1 MTIAQQLER
10 KGMEKGLQ
18 LGRLEGRQE
27 GREEGRQEVRQEG
40 YLEGERYAQLKI
52 ARAMLQNGF
61 DHNAVMKMTGLSE
74 DELAQIRR

>member
-1 MTIAQQLER
+1 MTIAQQLEQ

-18 LGRLEGRQE
+18 LGRQE
-27 GREEGRQEVRQEG
+27 GREEGRQEARQEG

-61 DHNAVMKMTGLSE
+61 DHNAIIKMTGLSE

>member
-1 MTIAQQLER
+1 MTIAQQLEQ
-10 KGMEKGLQ
+10 KGMEKGFQ
-18 LGRLEGRQE
+18 LGLQEGRQE
-27 GREEGRQEVRQEG
+27 ARQEG